1 LVGGRKIANRRHA
14 GFTLLE
20 LLVVLAIAG
29 LLVALVPPLVSAA
42 VPGTKVKVAA
52 RELAVTF
59 REARNQAISS
69 STAVEMQFEF
79 DPPQYRIQGG
89 PDHRLPAGVQMMLL
103 EDGTG
108 AAATTVADLAR
119 ADGGTYSLIFYA
131 DGSSTGTAIRLGR
144 DDLHYRISVDWL
156 MGRVALSG
164 PQTSAR

>member
-1 LVGGRKIANRRHA
+1 LANLRRA

-42 VPGTKVKVAA
+42 VPGTKAKVAA
-52 RELAVTF
+52 RDLASTF
-59 REARNQAISS
+59 REAHNQAISGG
-69 STAVEMQFEF
+69 TAVEMQFTF
-79 DPPQYRIQGG
+79 DPPKYRIQGG
-89 PDHRLPAGVQMMLL
+89 PDHQLPAGIQMMFL

-119 ADGGTYSLIFYA
+119 ADDETYSLIFYP
-131 DGSSTGTAIRLGR
+131 DGSSTGAAIRLGR
-144 DDLHYRISVDWL
+144 DDLHYRISVGWL
-156 MGRVALSG
+156 MGRVEISE